1 MRRCDR
7 EVTDFSHIND
17 IISRCDCLRLG
28 FVDNNEAYIV
38 PVNFGFEIEQDN
50 KLALYFHSAAEGRKV
65 KLLLEQEYISFEMD
79 TKHELVEAD
88 IACGFSCL
96 YQCVMGKAGVEILK
110 DNEKKKHGLNIIMS
124 HYSKQNSWN
133 YNEEMLDRV
142 LVVELSVTELS
153 CKEH

>member
-7 EVTDFSHIND
+7 EVTDYSHIYD
-17 IISRCDCLRLG
+17 IISHCNCLRLG
-28 FVDNNEAYIV
+28 LVDNNEAYIV
-38 PVNFGFEIEQDN
+38 PVNFGFEIEQGN
-50 KLALYFHSAAEGRKV
+50 RLVLYFHSAVEGRKA
-65 KLLLEQEYISFEMD
+65 KLLLEQESITFEMD

-96 YQCVMGKAGVEILK
+96 YQCVMGKAKVKILK

-124 HYSKQNSWN
+124 HYSKQNSWE
-133 YNEEMLDRV
+133 YNEKMLDRV

>member
-50 KLALYFHSAAEGRKV
+50 KLALYFHSAAEGRKA
-65 KLLLEQEYISFEMD
+65 KLLPKQKYITFEMD

-96 YQCVMGKAGVEILK
+96 YQCVMGKARVEIIQ
-110 DNEKKKHGLNIIMS
+110 DNEKKKHGLNIIMA
-124 HYSKQNSWN
+124 HYSKQNSWE
-133 YNEEMLDRV
+133 YNEKMLDRV
-142 LVVELSVTELS
+142 LVVKLSITELS